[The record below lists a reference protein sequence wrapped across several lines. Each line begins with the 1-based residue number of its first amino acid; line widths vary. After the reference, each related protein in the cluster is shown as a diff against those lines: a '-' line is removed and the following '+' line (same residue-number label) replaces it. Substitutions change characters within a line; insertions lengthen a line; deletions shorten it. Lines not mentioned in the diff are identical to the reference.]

1 MNILVTGAAGL
12 IGSHLCDLLLN
23 QGHTVIGIDNLL
35 NGKRENIPSDVRFFN
50 WDIVNKLDFD
60 YFNSMHVNKYGDII
74 KNIDRLYHL
83 ACPAS
88 PVHYQ
93 KTPIQTMLSNI
104 VGTYNMLQLAYDF
117 NARFLFT
124 SSSEVYGDTKLQP
137 INETQIGENINI
149 LSDRSCYVEGKRA
162 AETLI
167 WNYIKVKEVD
177 IRVTRLFNCY
187 GPRMAKDDG
196 RVIANFIH
204 NRPIT
209 IHGTGEQK
217 RSFCYVTDTVEGINL
232 LMESNVKK
240 PINIGNPSGYI
251 SINKL
256 ADMIIE
262 LMGEDKEK
270 YELYNE
276 KIFIED
282 RSDSEVYQRIPDI
295 SEATYY
301 LKWSPKVGLAEGLK
315 KTIKEIENDK

>member
-23 QGHTVIGIDNLL
+23 QGHTVHGVDNLL
-35 NGKRENIPSDVRFFN
+35 NGKRENLSPNVNFIKYDVEYPFQEN
-50 WDIVNKLDFD
+50 YIGKLDR
-60 YFNSMHVNKYGDII
+60 I
-74 KNIDRLYHL
+74 YHL

-93 KTPIQTMLSNI
+93 KQPIKTMLSNI
-104 VGTYNMLQLAYDF
+104 LGTYNMLELAHLHK
-117 NARFLFT
+117 ARFLFT

-167 WNYIKVKEVD
+167 WNYIKEKEVD
-177 IRVTRLFNCY
+177 IRITRLFNCY

-204 NRPIT
+204 QRPIF
-209 IHGTGEQK
+209 IHGSGEQK
-217 RSFCYVTDTVEGINL
+217 RSFCYVDDTVEALNL
-232 LMESNVKK
+232 LMETEGITT

-251 SINKL
+251 SIKKL
-256 ADMIIE
+256 AE
-262 LMGEDKEK
+262 LIFDLKKEK
-270 YELYNE
+270 
-276 KIFIED
+276 FIYHDPHFGNDYGCATVVEVED
-282 RSDSEVYQRIPDI
+282 RSESEVYQRIPDI
-295 SEATYY
+295 SEATYR
-301 LKWSPKVGLAEGLK
+301 LKWSPKVGLVEGLE
-315 KTIKEIENDK
+315 KTIKENLKND